1 MMNDWYFPQDV
12 HEAAH
17 KNYIKKTGCTPEELR
32 EYCLKNIDFFFDVSF
47 AYVERTPPP
56 RMKK

>member
-1 MMNDWYFPQDV
+1 MNDWYFPHNV

-17 KNYIKKTGCTPEELR
+17 MNYIEKTGVSPEELR
-32 EYCLKNIDFFFDVSF
+32 EYCLAHIEFFFDVSF
-47 AYVERTPPP
+47 AYIEKLPPP